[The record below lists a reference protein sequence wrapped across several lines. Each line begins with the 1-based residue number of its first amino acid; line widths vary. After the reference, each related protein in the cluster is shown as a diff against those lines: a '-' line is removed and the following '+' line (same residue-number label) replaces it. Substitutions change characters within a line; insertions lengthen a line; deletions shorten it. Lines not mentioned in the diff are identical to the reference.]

1 MAERGFLCALPSPLF
16 QQVRF
21 GFAFFLPLFR
31 AERESQTAS
40 FPAWRTHT
48 HTIPPLPIQPL
59 FGILIS
65 FPSLSLSSPPRAL
78 AGKGGGRKTITSLP
92 ILERRRKERE
102 KEERERGF
110 WKARRLSKAF
120 SRKKGGINGGKRIKG
135 DFWWGKGKRLQQSGK
150 RCLSTVRGT

>member
-1 MAERGFLCALPSPLF
+1 MCPP
-16 QQVRF
+16 
-21 GFAFFLPLFR
+21 LPLFPAGPFR
-31 AERESQTAS
+31 FRLLSSSFPSGERESQTAS

-48 HTIPPLPIQPL
+48 HH
-59 FGILIS
+59 
-65 FPSLSLSSPPRAL
+65 FPSPSSHFSAFSFLFLLSLSSWGAAAATEGIGWQAR
-78 AGKGGGRKTITSLP
+78 GGRKTITSLP

-120 SRKKGGINGGKRIKG
+120 SRKKRGNNGEKRIKG